1 MRRRSVRGSVR
12 RKDAGLCS
20 CLHIPTLVEV
30 VEQKSLCTKQD
41 LYDIIA
47 EFRHKN
53 PLVELGREVC
63 RLWYSHLGWHNRI
76 RRRA

>member
-1 MRRRSVRGSVR
+1 MSLGEATISNMW
-12 RKDAGLCS
+12 KTA
-20 CLHIPTLVEV
+20 TLMEV

-41 LYDIIA
+41 LSDIIA

-63 RLWYSHLGWHNRI
+63 RLWYSHLGWHDRI
-76 RRRA
+76 RRGT